1 MKKLFLSM
9 ILLALPILVSAYD
22 CQVDGIYYNLN
33 SVEKTAEVASAIYSG
48 SVIIP
53 EKIVYEGME
62 YSVKSI
68 GIQAFAGCNG
78 LTSITIPNSVTG
90 IGNSA
95 FSNCTGLTS
104 VTIPNSVVLIRYN
117 AFWGCS
123 GMTSVIIGSS
133 VTNIYDKAFSN
144 CHKLEKVYC
153 LASTVPSAKNDVFS
167 NSGPQYASLYVYAD
181 MIKAFKS
188 VAPWSDFGTIKS
200 LEESGIDPNPD
211 PDNPKCAT
219 PIISY
224 SNKELTFSCATE
236 GVDYKYTITDSD
248 VKTDYASKVSL
259 SATYEISVYAMKEGL
274 GNSDMATA
282 TLVWTDAIFTVTTPD
297 TPTSAKAV
305 QESIPV
311 LISAKG
317 GNISVKCEADG
328 QEVNVYTIDGLS
340 LGTATVKNGEA
351 LVSTSIPSGDTAV
364 VKVGGRSV
372 KVLMR

>member
-9 ILLALPILVSAYD
+9 ILLALPLVVSAYD

-33 SVEKTAEVASAIYSG
+33 SVEKTAEVTSAMYSG

-53 EKIVYEGME
+53 EKITYEGME
-62 YSVKSI
+62 YSVTSI

-78 LTSITIPNSVTG
+78 LTSITIPNSVKI

-95 FSNCTGLTS
+95 FSNCTGLTF
-104 VTIPNSVVLIRYN
+104 VIIPNSVVIIRYN

-123 GMTSVIIGSS
+123 SMTSVIIGSS

-153 LASTVPSAKNDVFS
+153 LASKVPSAKKDVFD
-167 NSGPQYASLYVYAD
+167 NSGPQYATLYVYAD
-181 MIKAFKS
+181 MVKAYKS
-188 VAPWSDFGTIKS
+188 VAPWSNFGTIKS

-219 PIISY
+219 PSISY
-224 SNKELTFSCATE
+224 ANKELSFSCATD
-236 GVDYKYTITDSD
+236 GVEYHYTITDSD
-248 VKTDYASKVSL
+248 IKSDVASRLYL
-259 SATYEISVYAMKEGL
+259 SATYEISVYASKNGYN
-274 GNSDMATA
+274 NSDFATA
-282 TLVWTDAIFTVTTPD
+282 TLVWTDAIFTETTEPS
-297 TPTSAKAV
+297 TSAKAV

-328 QEVNVYTIDGLS
+328 QEVNVYAIDGQS
-340 LGTATVKNGEA
+340 FGTATVKNGEA
-351 LVSTSIPSGDTAV
+351 QINTSIPSGDVAV
-364 VKVGGRSV
+364 VKVGGKSV
-372 KVLMR
+372 KVVMR